1 MDSRNTPDFEYS
13 APVVE
18 DLGTLSEQTL
28 TIINKSG
35 VSGDI
40 LIVNGNPIQVPGSV
54 VVP

>member
-1 MDSRNTPDFEYS
+1 MDSRNTPDIEYS

-28 TIINKSG
+28 TEIHKTG
-35 VSGDI
+35 VTGDI
-40 LIVNGNPIQVPGSV
+40 LVVNGNSIPIPGSV